1 MSNKRELA
9 QFFRQMA
16 VLTSSGLSLHRGLE
30 TCAAQTSWPL
40 LRKHCLRLSED
51 LRHGVRLSAA
61 LGKAGYPFSGLHGGV
76 ILAAETTGRYDDA
89 FEQLAVWEEKG
100 DAVERKIR
108 SLVNYPLL
116 VVGIACVGTFALL
129 RFLAPLV
136 KSVSEQVGGTPSLPS
151 QVVMVAG
158 EITGHRWFVPGLL
171 LASVLGFWSFRRASG
186 SARVQQWW
194 EQWSLCLPVVGN
206 LLWKA
211 WLVRVARCL
220 QSLLDAGLPMV
231 RSIELAADATG
242 NRFLGQHVLQ
252 SAAFGVR
259 KGECLSQALPQ
270 DMMSKAFMGM
280 LSVGETSGALPEM
293 LARVADLYEV
303 ELSAEV
309 ETLFRATEPIL
320 MGVVGLMVLACLL
333 CAFQPL
339 YGLLVRL

>member
-1 MSNKRELA
+1 MSKKRELA

-16 VLTSSGLSLHRGLE
+16 VLASSGLSLHRGLE

-40 LRKHCLRLSED
+40 LRRQCRRLSED

-61 LGKAGYPFSGLHGGV
+61 MGRAGAPFTGLHGGV
-76 ILAAETTGRYDDA
+76 LMAAETTGRYDEA
-89 FEQLAVWEEKG
+89 FEQLARWEEKG
-100 DAVERKIR
+100 DQMERKIR
-108 SLVNYPLL
+108 SLLNYPLM
-116 VVGIACVGTFALL
+116 VVAVAGVGTFALL

-136 KSVSEQVGGTPSLPS
+136 KSVAEQVGGAPSLPS
-151 QVVMVAG
+151 RVVMVLG
-158 EITGHRWFVPGLL
+158 EVTGHPWFLPGLL
-171 LASVLGFWSFRRASG
+171 LAAALGAWGWSRAARTASVQRL
-186 SARVQQWW
+186 W

-220 QSLLDAGLPMV
+220 QSLLDSGLPMV

-242 NRFLGQHVLQ
+242 NRFLGQHVLRH
-252 SAAFGVR
+252 AAYGVR

-280 LSVGETSGALPEM
+280 LSVGETSGALPQM
-293 LARVADLYEV
+293 LSRVADLHEV

-309 ETLFRATEPIL
+309 EMLFRATEPIL